1 MDKTIGDGG
10 NRLLV
15 MVALDFKKAFDSVER
30 KGMVETMMKYKM
42 DPKVIDII
50 AKVNTGDRTIVKMGE
65 RIEEIEVG
73 SGIRQ
78 GCTASTVIFKTGYI

>member
-1 MDKTIGDGG
+1 MI
-10 NRLLV
+10 
-15 MVALDFKKAFDSVER
+15 
-30 KGMVETMMKYKM
+30 KYKI

-78 GCTASTVIFKTGYI
+78 GCTASTVFFKTDYI